1 MITVPSGTIQQDLT
15 TTILRWADLS
25 ARMSGSEN
33 TSGRGL
39 HLARPSGLSAHLA
52 AQALRPPVRRLA
64 GGRAA
69 NARRRPARALA
80 YRIGIHRG
88 EASTAEL
95 ARLYEAYLAGQ
106 KASWLD

>member
-1 MITVPSGTIQQDLT
+1 M
-15 TTILRWADLS
+15 LRHYGPLCVGWP
-25 ARMSGSEN
+25 GVEPQ
-33 TSGRGL
+33 T
-39 HLARPSGLSAHLA
+39 LA
-52 AQALRPPVRRLA
+52 ADRPVR
-64 GGRAA
+64 
-69 NARRRPARALA
+69 LA